1 MKVVVDIPNWLYNAI
16 MECQEPHYSKS
27 LGDAVRDGTQLPKG
41 HGDLIDRNTAIKS
54 FGRNSNPK
62 GFWRKKFF
70 VKGEATMESLAYEIN
85 DIKSI
90 LNSVSSIIGTD
101 KDGDKE

>member
-1 MKVVVDIPNWLYNAI
+1 MKVVVNIPNWLYNAI
-16 MECQEPHYSKS
+16 MEHKEPHYSKS
-27 LGDAVRDGTQLPKG
+27 LGEAVRDGTPIPKG
-41 HGDLIDRNTAIKS
+41 HGDLIDKNDAIKS

-90 LNSVSSIIGTD
+90 LNSVSPIVGAD
-101 KDGDKE
+101 KDGNKE